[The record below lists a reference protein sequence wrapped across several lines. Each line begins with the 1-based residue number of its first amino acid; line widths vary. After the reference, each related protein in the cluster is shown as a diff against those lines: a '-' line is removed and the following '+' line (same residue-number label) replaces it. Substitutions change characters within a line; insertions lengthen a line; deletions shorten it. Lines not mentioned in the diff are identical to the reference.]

1 MFVCPYLVTC
11 PNAQSPIIIN
21 FQQLPDNVGAQ
32 VLTMLAEVLVQTDV
46 ACQVLVIRVNLII
59 YNINFY
65 ISI

>member
-1 MFVCPYLVTC
+1 MK
-11 PNAQSPIIIN
+11 NAQSPIIIN